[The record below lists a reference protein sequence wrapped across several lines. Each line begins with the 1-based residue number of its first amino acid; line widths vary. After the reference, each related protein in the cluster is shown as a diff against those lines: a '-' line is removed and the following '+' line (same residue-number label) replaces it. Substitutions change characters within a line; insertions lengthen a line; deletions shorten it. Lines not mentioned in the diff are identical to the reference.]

1 MAKQIDYRLLV
12 KIVTNTTLTVS
23 TILNEPRHCTP
34 VDVLSASQTIQFQPE
49 SEGIA
54 DHLQRFAEFIVRD
67 FFVVAHRTGLYNR
80 QRLLWQATG
89 RVAEIKLTRAL
100 VAKTF
105 AQTFEN
111 PLTSFNKVNAPYV
124 DYSFRDGRGNLLIW
138 ASFLDQPEPKEK
150 FKSEKS
156 YAKAI
161 EHFLVMAIERA
172 HLVKKRETNL
182 QGIFIGLP
190 DPVPNMVLNYMTK
203 VTEATDP
210 VRRYEAILQ
219 PPMSIHCNIIGTAFG
234 ANDVAELSM
243 HVVYPPLKAL
253 QVANGKGA

>member
-1 MAKQIDYRLLV
+1 
-12 KIVTNTTLTVS
+12 
-23 TILNEPRHCTP
+23 
-34 VDVLSASQTIQFQPE
+34 
-49 SEGIA
+49 
-54 DHLQRFAEFIVRD
+54 
-67 FFVVAHRTGLYNR
+67 
-80 QRLLWQATG
+80 LLWQATV
-89 RVAEIKLTRAL
+89 RVGEIKLTRPL

-161 EHFLVMAIERA
+161 ENFLVMAIERA
-172 HLVKKRETNL
+172 RLVQKRDPNL
-182 QGIFIGLP
+182 EGIFIGLP
-190 DPVPNMVLNYMTK
+190 SPVPKMVLDYMAK

-219 PPMSIHCNIIGTAFG
+219 PPMSIHCNIIEAEVGDHA
-234 ANDVAELSM
+234 VADSSM
-243 HVVYPPLKAL
+243 RVVYPPLKIL
-253 QVANGKGA
+253 QLANQNGA